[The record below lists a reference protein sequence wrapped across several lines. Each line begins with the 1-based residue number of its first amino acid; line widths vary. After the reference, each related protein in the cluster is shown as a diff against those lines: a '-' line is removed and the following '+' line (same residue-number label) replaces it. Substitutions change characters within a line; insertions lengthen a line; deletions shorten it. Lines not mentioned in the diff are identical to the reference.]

1 MIYTASFAQVTKI
14 GDKVPIAV
22 SNGLPKWYHGA
33 RYKKLAPPFD
43 LVRLFRTI
51 EHPDEDDQ
59 AMYITSYVNN
69 VLQHLDPKEV
79 EKDLMALTNGKD
91 AVLLTQEASNEFS
104 HRHIIRL
111 WLQDAGINSEEI
123 VR

>member
-1 MIYTASFAQVTKI
+1 MIYTASFAQVTRI

-22 SNGLPKWYHGA
+22 SNGLPRWYHGA

-43 LVRLFRTI
+43 LVRLFKAI
-51 EHPDEDDQ
+51 EHPDEDDRV
-59 AMYITSYVNN
+59 MYINSYMDA
-69 VLQHLDPKEV
+69 VLKNLDPQKV
-79 EKDLMALTNGKD
+79 EQDLMKITGGKD

-104 HRHIIRL
+104 HRHIIRM
-111 WLQDAGINSEEI
+111 WLQDAGINSEEL